1 MLVTGTPSQVDIFLW
16 PGCTLLYVRAMPLGY
31 FVQANGRTGAR
42 LRVARGT
49 HELVATGPAAR
60 LGTLIP
66 HYTTTT
72 TITADGRPLEVR
84 LPFLLALWLVLGCLV
99 PSDDV
104 VDLFVFHYIVGAER
118 LGSAL
123 DVLLDSIDIDATSLV
138 THLPFCA
145 ACFWSSAPRCALR
158 TLCLLPSP
166 LPASFSWEGLLMTW
180 SAVIWL
186 CPCIRLQ
193 SSRPGLG

>member
-1 MLVTGTPSQVDIFLW
+1 
-16 PGCTLLYVRAMPLGY
+16 MPLGY

-72 TITADGRPLEVR
+72 TITADGRPLEVH

-99 PSDDV
+99 PSDDML
-104 VDLFVFHYIVGAER
+104 DLFVLACFAE
-118 LGSAL
+118 LPV
-123 DVLLDSIDIDATSLV
+123 VLLCVAM
-138 THLPFCA
+138 C
-145 ACFWSSAPRCALR
+145 CY
-158 TLCLLPSP
+158 
-166 LPASFSWEGLLMTW
+166 M
-180 SAVIWL
+180 WL
-186 CPCIRLQ
+186 T
-193 SSRPGLG
+193 